1 MTSRNP
7 YLVTK
12 ALKTFMWGSIMA
24 AVSSQL
30 ATTTDAI
37 VVSNLI
43 GPDAISAINIV
54 MPILTFFSCLMI
66 LFGIG
71 SSILAA
77 KAIGRRDTRSANA
90 IFSTAVLSAAV
101 TGIFFAIIVFFTSSY
116 IIEYLTQGNKTI
128 YEYGLSYLQ
137 VTCVILP
144 FMIMAGVVENFVK
157 TDGNPRIVMKAV
169 MIGSVLNLVL
179 DIVFIKFLNMGIA
192 GSAWATGVNY
202 LVALLICLFHF
213 KNPYASLKWDPDYKR
228 IKQFVKESVTQGLP
242 MSLNTLL
249 LGGCVYF
256 INFIVLKVEGKDGL
270 YCWSVCLQL
279 FMIMQMVL
287 SGIGSSIY
295 SIGGILVGE
304 QDMSGLSILNRKCIF
319 YTGGCIGIITALILI
334 FPDFFG
340 QLFGSGSHEVI
351 EGFPMAIRLFSLL
364 LLPYSIVALLRST
377 YQILGYTTLSLF
389 LSIFQL
395 VLMVS
400 VVWSFSFINVE
411 MMWWGFPIS
420 AYILLSGLCVYT
432 VILHFHN
439 HDLKIFTL
447 IPETEILPS
456 LNISVKMDRESVASA
471 ETKIKEFLIDNDIDE
486 TTSFKVRLSCE
497 ELMNNIVSHAVAKH
511 PEKHYFDLHIRLDG
525 GYVNILIKDDGRPF
539 NPILT
544 DEDLQVN
551 SKATTPNKLGL
562 RIVNNFD
569 SDINYKYMYDQNMV
583 QLKFANNF

>member
-1 MTSRNP
+1 
-7 YLVTK
+7 
-12 ALKTFMWGSIMA
+12 MWGSIMA

-77 KAIGRRDTRSANA
+77 KAIGRRDGHSANA
-90 IFSTAVLSAAV
+90 IFSTAVLAAAA
-101 TGIFFAIIVFFTSSY
+101 TGIFFAAVVFITSPY
-116 IIEYLTQGNKTI
+116 LIEFLTQRNQTI
-128 YEYGLSYLQ
+128 YDYALSYLQ
-137 VTCVILP
+137 VMCIVLP
-144 FMIMAGVVENFVK
+144 FMILAGVVENFVK

-169 MIGSVLNLVL
+169 LFGSILNLVL
-179 DIVFIKFLNMGIA
+179 DIVFIKFLNTGIA

-202 LVALLICLFHF
+202 VIALLVCLFHF
-213 KNPYASLKWDPDYKR
+213 KNPYHSLKWEIDYNRLKL
-228 IKQFVKESVTQGLP
+228 FVKQSVSQGLP
-242 MSLNTLL
+242 MSINTLL

-256 INFIVLKVEGKDGL
+256 INFIVLKVEGKEGL

-304 QDMSGLSILNRKCIF
+304 QDMSGLTILNRKCIS
-319 YTGGCIGIITALILI
+319 YTSFSIGIITALIII

-340 QLFGSGSHEVI
+340 HLFGSGNGEI
-351 EGFPMAIRLFSLL
+351 YDGFGISLRLFSLL

-395 VLMVS
+395 AIMVGF
-400 VVWSFSFINVE
+400 VWSFSYINVE

-420 AYILLSGLCVYT
+420 AYTLLLGLCLYT
-432 VILHFHN
+432 LAVHYKSQELSV
-439 HDLKIFTL
+439 FTL
-447 IPETEILPS
+447 IPETENFPS
-456 LNISVKMDRESVASA
+456 LNISVKMDRESVSEA
-471 ETKIKEFLIDNDIDE
+471 EQSIKDFLKDQNIDPD
-486 TTSFKVRLSCE
+486 TTFKVRLACE
-497 ELMNNIVSHAVAKH
+497 ELMNNIVSHAVSKH
-511 PEKHYFDLHIRLDG
+511 PEKHYFDVHIRKDPKDI
-525 GYVNILIKDDGRPF
+525 NILIKDDGRPF
-539 NPILT
+539 NPILPQEET
-544 DEDLQVN
+544 KDSQVASED
-551 SKATTPNKLGL
+551 KLGL
-562 RIVNNFD
+562 KIINNIQ
-569 SDINYKYMYDQNMV
+569 SNINYKYMYDQNMV
-583 QLKFANNF
+583 MLNFAFNK